1 MRLARHFSLDEFE
14 VSETAARLGIDNRA
28 PPEVVNALMYTA
40 QGLEVVRQALGGH
53 PVIITSG
60 YRSPELNRAV
70 GGSASSQHM
79 KGQAA
84 DIIVPGFG
92 RPIEV
97 CRRILEVGVVFD
109 QLIHEF
115 GGWAHISFVQA
126 GARLMVLTID
136 RQGTRRGLHEARR

>member
-1 MRLARHFSLDEFE
+1 MKLSRNFSLAEFE
-14 VSETAARLGIDNRA
+14 ASETAARRGIDNQA

-79 KGQAA
+79 RGQAA

-92 RPIEV
+92 RPLEV
-97 CRRILEVGVVFD
+97 CRRILEAGLVFD

-115 GGWAHISFVQA
+115 GGWTHISFVPS
-126 GARLMVLTID
+126 GARLAVLTID
-136 RQGTRRGLHEARR
+136 RQGTRRGLHEARQ

>member
-70 GGSASSQHM
+70 GGSASSQHT

-84 DIIVPGFG
+84 DIIVPAFG
-92 RPIEV
+92 RPLEA
-97 CRRILEVGVVFD
+97 CRRILEAGVVFD

-115 GGWAHISFVQA
+115 GGWAHVSFVPS

-136 RQGTRRGLHEARR
+136 RQGTRRGLHEART